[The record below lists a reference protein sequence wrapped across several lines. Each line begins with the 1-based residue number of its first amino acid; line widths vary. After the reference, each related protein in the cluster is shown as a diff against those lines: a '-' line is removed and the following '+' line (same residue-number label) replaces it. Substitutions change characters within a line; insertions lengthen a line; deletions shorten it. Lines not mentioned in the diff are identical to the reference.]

1 MTSEFTLT
9 PTKKFFDENDYFGLD
24 PANVVLF
31 EQRMIPA
38 VSLEGKIILQD
49 RGKLAMAPGGSPTH
63 SVQDQVVRFKAPESI
78 EKHTGITSP
87 SCRDPVE
94 QHLGS
99 GAFKP
104 SFSLR
109 D

>member
-38 VSLEGKIILQD
+38 VSFDGKIILQD
-49 RGKLAMAPGGSPTH
+49 KGKLAMAPGQWWESSSSPTCTLSRSSH
-63 SVQDQVVRFKAPESI
+63 SGFLCF
-78 EKHTGITSP
+78 SP
-87 SCRDPVE
+87 LEAMSN
-94 QHLGS
+94 
-99 GAFKP
+99 
-104 SFSLR
+104 
-109 D
+109 

>member
-9 PTKKFFDENDYFGLD
+9 PTKKFFDENGYFGLD

-63 SVQDQVVRFKAPESI
+63 SVQDQVVHFKAPESRM
-78 EKHTGITSP
+78 TP
-87 SCRDPVE
+87 SCRDLVE
-94 QHLGS
+94 QRFETITQS
-99 GAFKP
+99 Q
-104 SFSLR
+104 
-109 D
+109 